1 MPLRPYQRQA
11 VRFLWDRPKSA
22 LLLDMGLGKTA
33 ICLAALTGD
42 HLPALVVAPKR
53 VAESVWEDERDLW
66 RPDLDV
72 AVAAARDFSKTAA
85 APAEQRMAALKSG
98 ADVVV
103 IGRDNMKEIL
113 AMRNR
118 PFRTLIIDELSG
130 FKQKPSV
137 RWRVADQLI
146 HKRGTRIENVWGLTG
161 TPAPNG
167 LMDLWAPM
175 YLLDEGKRLHTTL
188 GEYRARYFQPGK
200 RLRNGKVAEWTIVNG
215 MDEVIHTKISDIA
228 MSMSTEGRV
237 DLPTLVHNEV
247 NVTLDGVA
255 LKAYNELEEELVT
268 NLTALGGE
276 VHSAQ
281 DAAQLTNRLEQV
293 CAGFVYSDL
302 RTEGEGTTSILH
314 KEKAEAVLEI
324 VEGTGTPTMVF
335 YKYTEE
341 IPLITA
347 ALKRAG
353 IQAHRLKNTETIRAW
368 NRGDVRVLIAHPASA
383 GHGLNLQHGGHT
395 QIWASLTWSLEEW
408 EQGIKRLWRSG
419 QQHPVMIHRLMA
431 RKPSGAKTI
440 DHVKEARIIRK
451 KSVQDALLEYLEAPR

>member
-1 MPLRPYQRQA
+1 VPLRDYQRQA
-11 VRFLWDRPKSA
+11 VRFLWDRPRSA

-33 ICLAALTGD
+33 ICYASLTGD

-72 AVAAARDFSKTAA
+72 AVAAARDFSKG
-85 APAEQRMAALKSG
+85 APAPDEQRMAALKSG

-113 AMRNR
+113 NMRNR

-130 FKQKPSV
+130 FKQKGSI

-237 DLPTLVHNEV
+237 DLPPIVHN
-247 NVTLDGVA
+247 NVDIVLPPVA
-255 LKAYNELEEELVT
+255 MKAYTELEDELVT
-268 NLTALGGE
+268 NLTDIGGE

-293 CAGFVYSDL
+293 CAGFVYSDE
-302 RTEGEGTTSILH
+302 RTEGGGTTSILH

-324 VEGTGTPTMVF
+324 VEGTGTPVMVF

-353 IQAHRLKNTETIRAW
+353 IQPHRLKNTETIRAW
-368 NRGDVRVLIAHPASA
+368 NRGDVRVLLAHPASA

-395 QIWASLTWSLEEW
+395 QVWDSLTWSLEEW

-419 QQHPVMIHRLMA
+419 QKNPVVVHRIMA
-431 RKPSGAKTI
+431 RKPSGGKTI
-440 DHVKEARIIRK
+440 DHVKEARIIK
-451 KSVQDALLEYLEAPR
+451 KQTVQNALLDYLEAPR